1 MKFQKKILKMA
12 ALYEKEDLAKKKKK
26 FRVGKIAEN
35 SKIKLILIHNFNE

>member
-1 MKFQKKILKMA
+1 MV
-12 ALYEKEDLAKKKKK
+12 ALYEKEDLAKKKK